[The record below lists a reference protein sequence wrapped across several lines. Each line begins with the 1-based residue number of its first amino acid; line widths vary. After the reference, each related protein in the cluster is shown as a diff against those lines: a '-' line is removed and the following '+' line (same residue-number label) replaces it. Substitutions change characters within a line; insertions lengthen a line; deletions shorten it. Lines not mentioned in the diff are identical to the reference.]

1 MNISIFKGLFLE
13 WSLRNLNFTKF
24 NKEITWIYQY
34 HTHKKKK
41 KGLIRDKVGIENA
54 EIRVIK

>member
-34 HTHKKKK
+34 HTKKKK